1 MFYVFM
7 FCVSNTFFTGG
18 EAPSHLQ
25 CRRPGGLR
33 GTESPVQEARGLTGD
48 RVPCAVG
55 GGTRGCNPR
64 KIEMFCDGKI
74 GCSSQTNNKQQPM
87 RVLIKFQGFKDL
99 KISPEFTM
107 DVDPTETIEAITI
120 KLEQISGVPA
130 HKVSVITGLILGNP
144 SGSFK
149 KLDKSVSVSDH
160 GLRNGSTLMVFIP
173 IGQQQD
179 SSSDIVVATPPPPA
193 QQPKSRVVCVGK
205 AEYRAS
211 ASEPIKS
218 GDIMAVV
225 GDKANKKSKTT
236 LLFEGVEYANAQ
248 EWLKM
253 AFKNSGR
260 SCCVQFEKPQNTP
273 RPTRY
278 VPPSDKNKFGCY
290 V

>member
-1 MFYVFM
+1 
-7 FCVSNTFFTGG
+7 
-18 EAPSHLQ
+18 
-25 CRRPGGLR
+25 
-33 GTESPVQEARGLTGD
+33 
-48 RVPCAVG
+48 
-55 GGTRGCNPR
+55 
-64 KIEMFCDGKI
+64 
-74 GCSSQTNNKQQPM
+74 M

-260 SCCVQFEKPQNTP
+260 SCCVQFEKPQAVGNTP

-278 VPPSDKNKFGCY
+278 VPPSDKNKVGYY

>member
-1 MFYVFM
+1 M
-7 FCVSNTFFTGG
+7 
-18 EAPSHLQ
+18 
-25 CRRPGGLR
+25 
-33 GTESPVQEARGLTGD
+33 
-48 RVPCAVG
+48 
-55 GGTRGCNPR
+55 
-64 KIEMFCDGKI
+64 
-74 GCSSQTNNKQQPM
+74 
-87 RVLIKFQGFKDL
+87 
-99 KISPEFTM
+99 
-107 DVDPTETIEAITI
+107 
-120 KLEQISGVPA
+120 
-130 HKVSVITGLILGNP
+130 ITGLILGNP
-144 SGSFK
+144 CGSFL

-160 GLRNGSTLMVFIP
+160 GLRHGSTLMVFIP
-173 IGQQQD
+173 VGQQD
-179 SSSDIVVATPPPPA
+179 SSDIVVANPPHSSP
-193 QQPKSRVVCVGK
+193 QQPKSRSVCVGK

-260 SCCVQFEKPQNTP
+260 SCCVQFEKPQAVGNTP

-278 VPPSDKNKFGCY
+278 VPPSDKNKVGYY